1 LLLWCALRGLLNRTP
16 EWQAWVYDNSF
27 AGGVFRRRGQFRGH
41 LEDKMGLLDILNTL
55 GGTSGD
61 PRARPAPNQGTGQ
74 ATSQGMSPMAKA
86 LLALLAIYAMKNMRR
101 ADSAPSQPARRPGDV
116 NAGLPGGGSSGG
128 GLGDLLRGTLGG
140 VLGGAAAGTVL
151 NGGLGGLLKQF
162 QQSGQGDV
170 AHSWIGTGPNKQIS
184 EGELA
189 SALGTDTLD
198 TLSKQTGMGREDL
211 LSGLSQHL
219 PRFVDQLTPDGRLP
233 NDDEAQRMV

>member
-1 LLLWCALRGLLNRTP
+1 LLNRT
-16 EWQAWVYDNSF
+16 AWVYDNSF
-27 AGGVFRRRGQFRGH
+27 AGGLFRRRGQFRGH
-41 LEDKMGLLDILNTL
+41 QEDKMGLLDILNTL
-55 GGTSGD
+55 GGTSED

-101 ADSAPSQPARRPGDV
+101 ADSAPSQPP
-116 NAGLPGGGSSGG
+116 GLPGGGSSGG

-198 TLSKQTGMGREDL
+198 TLSNQTGMGREDL

>member
-1 LLLWCALRGLLNRTP
+1 
-16 EWQAWVYDNSF
+16 
-27 AGGVFRRRGQFRGH
+27 
-41 LEDKMGLLDILNTL
+41 MGLLDILNTL

-61 PRARPAPNQGTGQ
+61 PRAR
-74 ATSQGMSPMAKA
+74 
-86 LLALLAIYAMKNMRR
+86 
-101 ADSAPSQPARRPGDV
+101 
-116 NAGLPGGGSSGG
+116 
-128 GLGDLLRGTLGG
+128 
-140 VLGGAAAGTVL
+140 
-151 NGGLGGLLKQF
+151 
-162 QQSGQGDV
+162 
-170 AHSWIGTGPNKQIS
+170 PNKQIS